1 MVYFNVASP
10 EIEDA
15 DTHMRIA
22 KNLTD
27 LIGNTPTIRLNAL
40 TGKEDAV
47 IFAKL
52 EAYNPGGS
60 IKDRISYAMILDA
73 EERGIL
79 KKGDTIVEPT
89 AGNTGLGLS
98 IVGIARGYPVIL
110 TMPENVSSEKY
121 ELLSAF
127 GAKIVLTPEHGGMAS
142 AIWEAEEL
150 IRRHPRH
157 YMPNQFTNPANPE
170 VHRRTT
176 AVEILDALGNKIDFF
191 VTGVGTG
198 GTLTGVGEVLKT
210 ECPNAKIIA
219 VEPQVS
225 AVLSGGPPNPTR
237 IDGLGAGMIPEVL
250 NVDVIDEVITV
261 SEEAAYRTMKS
272 ISVSEGLL
280 VGMSSGANMY
290 AARQVAKGIGP
301 DKTVVTILPDTG
313 ERYFSL
319 SRYFEMESDIM
330 EALP

>member
-1 MVYFNVASP
+1 MK
-10 EIEDA
+10 
-15 DTHMRIA
+15 IA

-40 TGKEDAV
+40 TGKDDAT

-60 IKDRISYAMILDA
+60 IKDRISYAMIVDA

-79 KKGDTIVEPT
+79 RKGDTIVEPT

-98 IVGIARGYPVIL
+98 IVGIARGYPVTL
-110 TMPENVSSEKY
+110 TMPENVSREKY
-121 ELLSAF
+121 ELLSSF

-142 AIWEAEEL
+142 AIWEAEAI
-150 IRRHPRH
+150 IRKNPRH

-170 VHRRTT
+170 IHRRTT
-176 AVEILDALGNKIDFF
+176 AVEILKAIGTDIDFF

-210 ECPNAKIIA
+210 ACPHVKVVA
-219 VEPQVS
+219 VEPSVS
-225 AVLSGGPPNPTR
+225 AVLSGGKPNPTR
-237 IDGLGAGMIPEVL
+237 IDGIGAGMIPEVL

-261 SEEAAYRTMKS
+261 GEKEAYEMMKS
-272 ISVSEGLL
+272 ISTTEGLL
-280 VGMSSGANMY
+280 VGMSSGANVY
-290 AARQVAKGIGP
+290 AALQVAKVQGP

-319 SRYFEMESDIM
+319 SRYFEIESDVM
-330 EALP
+330 DTLP

>member
-1 MVYFNVASP
+1 
-10 EIEDA
+10 
-15 DTHMRIA
+15 MRIA

-27 LIGNTPTIRLNAL
+27 LIGNTPMVRLNAL
-40 TGKEDAV
+40 PGEDDAT

-60 IKDRISYAMILDA
+60 IKDRISYAMVVDA

-89 AGNTGLGLS
+89 AGNTGVGLS

-110 TMPENVSSEKY
+110 TMPENVSREKY

-142 AIWEAEEL
+142 AIWEAET
-150 IRRHPRH
+150 IVRQNPRH

-170 VHRRTT
+170 IHRRTT
-176 AVEILDALGNKIDFF
+176 AVEILKALGTDIDFF

-210 ECPNAKIIA
+210 ECPHVKVVA
-219 VEPQVS
+219 VEPRVS
-225 AVLSGGPPNPTR
+225 AVLSGGPSNPTR

-261 SEEAAYRTMKS
+261 SEEAAYQTMKL
-272 ISVSEGLL
+272 IATSEGLL
-280 VGMSSGANMY
+280 VGMSSGANVY
-290 AARQVAKGIGP
+290 AALQIAKDQGP
-301 DKTVVTILPDTG
+301 NKTVVTILPDTG

-319 SRYFEMESDIM
+319 SGYFEIESDIM

>member
-1 MVYFNVASP
+1 MK
-10 EIEDA
+10 
-15 DTHMRIA
+15 IA

-40 TGKEDAV
+40 TGKDDAT

-60 IKDRISYAMILDA
+60 IKDRISYAMIVDA

-79 KKGDTIVEPT
+79 RKGDTIVEPT

-98 IVGIARGYPVIL
+98 IVGIARGYPVTL
-110 TMPENVSSEKY
+110 TMPENVSREKY
-121 ELLSAF
+121 ELLSSF

-142 AIWEAEEL
+142 AIWEAEAI
-150 IRRHPRH
+150 IRKNPRH

-170 VHRRTT
+170 IHRRTT
-176 AVEILDALGNKIDFF
+176 AVEILKAIGTDIDFF

-210 ECPNAKIIA
+210 ACPNVKVVA
-219 VEPQVS
+219 VEPSVS
-225 AVLSGGPPNPTR
+225 AVLSGGKPSPTR
-237 IDGLGAGMIPEVL
+237 IDGIGAGMIPEVL
-250 NVDVIDEVITV
+250 NIDVIDEVITV
-261 SEEAAYRTMKS
+261 GEKEAYEMMKS
-272 ISVSEGLL
+272 ISTTEGLL
-280 VGMSSGANMY
+280 VGMSSGANVH
-290 AARQVAKGIGP
+290 AALQVARAQGP

-319 SRYFEMESDIM
+319 SRYFEIESDVM
-330 EALP
+330 DTLP

>member
-1 MVYFNVASP
+1 MK
-10 EIEDA
+10 
-15 DTHMRIA
+15 IA

-40 TGKEDAV
+40 PGKDDAT

-60 IKDRISYAMILDA
+60 IKDRISYAMVVDA

-79 KKGDTIVEPT
+79 RKGDTIVEPT

-98 IVGIARGYPVIL
+98 IVGIARGYPVTL
-110 TMPENVSSEKY
+110 TMPENVSREKY

-142 AIWEAEEL
+142 AIWEAET
-150 IRRHPRH
+150 IVRQNPRH

-170 VHRRTT
+170 IHRRTT
-176 AVEILDALGNKIDFF
+176 AIEILKAIGTDIDFF

-210 ECPNAKIIA
+210 ECSNVKVVA
-219 VEPQVS
+219 VEPRVS
-225 AVLSGGPPNPTR
+225 AVLSGGKPGPTR
-237 IDGLGAGMIPEVL
+237 IDGLGAGMVPEVL

-261 SEEAAYRTMKS
+261 SEKEAYEMMKTISRT
-272 ISVSEGLL
+272 EGLL
-280 VGMSSGANMY
+280 VGMSSGANVC
-290 AARQVAKGIGP
+290 AALQVAKAQGP

-319 SRYFEMESDIM
+319 SRYFEIESDIM
-330 EALP
+330 DTLP

>member
-1 MVYFNVASP
+1 
-10 EIEDA
+10 
-15 DTHMRIA
+15 MRNA

-27 LIGNTPTIRLNAL
+27 LIGNTPTIRLNTL
-40 TGKEDAV
+40 PGKDDAT

-60 IKDRISYAMILDA
+60 IKDRISYAMVVDA

-110 TMPENVSSEKY
+110 TMPENVSREKY

-127 GAKIVLTPEHGGMAS
+127 GAKIVLTSEHGGMAS
-142 AIWEAEEL
+142 AIWEAEE
-150 IRRHPRH
+150 IVRRHSRH

-170 VHRRTT
+170 IHRRTT
-176 AVEILDALGNKIDFF
+176 AVEILKAIGSDIDFI
-191 VTGVGTG
+191 VIGVGTG

-210 ECPNAKIIA
+210 ECPHVKVVA
-219 VEPQVS
+219 VEPRVS

-261 SEEAAYRTMKS
+261 SEEEAYQTMKS
-272 ISVSEGLL
+272 ISTSEGLL
-280 VGMSSGANMY
+280 VGMSSGANVY
-290 AARQVAKGIGP
+290 AALRVAKDQGP

-319 SRYFEMESDIM
+319 SRYFEIEADIM

>member
-1 MVYFNVASP
+1 MK
-10 EIEDA
+10 
-15 DTHMRIA
+15 IA

-40 TGKEDAV
+40 PGKDDAT

-60 IKDRISYAMILDA
+60 IKDRISYAMVVDA

-79 KKGDTIVEPT
+79 RKGDTIVEPT

-98 IVGIARGYPVIL
+98 IVGIARGYPVTL
-110 TMPENVSSEKY
+110 TMPENVSREKY

-142 AIWEAEEL
+142 AIWEAET
-150 IRRHPRH
+150 IVRQNPRH

-170 VHRRTT
+170 IHRRTT
-176 AVEILDALGNKIDFF
+176 AVEILKAIGTDIDFF

-210 ECPNAKIIA
+210 ECPNAKVIA
-219 VEPQVS
+219 VEPRVS
-225 AVLSGGPPNPTR
+225 AVLSGGKPGPTR
-237 IDGLGAGMIPEVL
+237 IDGLGAGMVPEVL

-261 SEEAAYRTMKS
+261 SEKEAYEMMKTISRT
-272 ISVSEGLL
+272 EGLL
-280 VGMSSGANMY
+280 VGMSSGANVY
-290 AARQVAKGIGP
+290 AALKVAKAQGP

-319 SRYFEMESDIM
+319 SRYFEIESDIM
-330 EALP
+330 DTLP

>member
-1 MVYFNVASP
+1 MK
-10 EIEDA
+10 
-15 DTHMRIA
+15 IA

-40 TGKEDAV
+40 TGKDDAT

-60 IKDRISYAMILDA
+60 IKDRISYAMIVDA

-79 KKGDTIVEPT
+79 RKGDTIVEPT

-98 IVGIARGYPVIL
+98 IVGIARGYPVTL
-110 TMPENVSSEKY
+110 TMPENVSREKY
-121 ELLSAF
+121 ELLSSF

-142 AIWEAEEL
+142 AIWEAET
-150 IRRHPRH
+150 IVRQNPRH

-170 VHRRTT
+170 IHRRTT
-176 AVEILDALGNKIDFF
+176 AVEILKAIGTDIDFF

-210 ECPNAKIIA
+210 ECPHVKVVA
-219 VEPQVS
+219 VEPSVS
-225 AVLSGGPPNPTR
+225 AVLSGGKPGPTR
-237 IDGLGAGMIPEVL
+237 IDGIGAGMIPEVL
-250 NVDVIDEVITV
+250 NVDVIDEIITV
-261 SEEAAYRTMKS
+261 GEKEAYEMMKS
-272 ISVSEGLL
+272 ISTTEGLL
-280 VGMSSGANMY
+280 VGMSSGANVH
-290 AARQVAKGIGP
+290 AALQVAKAQGP

-319 SRYFEMESDIM
+319 SRYFEIESDVM
-330 EALP
+330 DTLP

>member
-1 MVYFNVASP
+1 
-10 EIEDA
+10 
-15 DTHMRIA
+15 MRIA

-27 LIGNTPTIRLNAL
+27 LIGNTPTIRLNTL
-40 TGKEDAV
+40 PSKDDAT

-60 IKDRISYAMILDA
+60 IKDRISYAMVVDA

-79 KKGDTIVEPT
+79 RKGDTIVEPT

-98 IVGIARGYPVIL
+98 IVGIARGYPVTL
-110 TMPENVSSEKY
+110 TMPENVSREKY

-142 AIWEAEEL
+142 AIWEAEE
-150 IRRHPRH
+150 IVRRHSRH
-157 YMPNQFTNPANPE
+157 YMPNQFTNSANPE
-170 VHRRTT
+170 IHRRTT
-176 AVEILDALGNKIDFF
+176 AVEILKAIGSDIDFF

-210 ECPNAKIIA
+210 ECRDVKIVA
-219 VEPQVS
+219 VEPRVS

-261 SEEAAYRTMKS
+261 SEEEAYQMMKS
-272 ISVSEGLL
+272 ISTSEGLL
-280 VGMSSGANMY
+280 VGMSSGANVY
-290 AARQVAKGIGP
+290 AALEVAKDQGP

-319 SRYFEMESDIM
+319 SRYFEIESDIM